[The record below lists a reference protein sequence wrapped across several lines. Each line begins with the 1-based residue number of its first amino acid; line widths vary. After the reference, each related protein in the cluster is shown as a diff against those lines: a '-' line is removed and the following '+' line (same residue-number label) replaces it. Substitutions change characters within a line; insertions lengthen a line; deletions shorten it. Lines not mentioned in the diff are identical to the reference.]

1 MGDLEL
7 AGTHRLPPPPPLPSR
22 LLLPEVPA
30 VVGVRVAVFGHH
42 NPVGKLPTGQALHGL
57 LGVEHGHELHEDLVG
72 EQTIKRTHIRNRGR
86 ENK

>member
-7 AGTHRLPPPPPLPSR
+7 AGTHHPPPPPRSSFIR

-30 VVGVRVAVFGHH
+30 VVGVGVAVFGHH

-57 LGVEHGHELHEDLVG
+57 LGVEH
-72 EQTIKRTHIRNRGR
+72 
-86 ENK
+86 